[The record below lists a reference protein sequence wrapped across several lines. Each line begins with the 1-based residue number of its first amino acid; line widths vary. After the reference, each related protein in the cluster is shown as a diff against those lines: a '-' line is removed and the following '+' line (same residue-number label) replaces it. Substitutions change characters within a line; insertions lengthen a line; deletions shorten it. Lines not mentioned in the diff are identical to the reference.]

1 MKFKKGDILEFKGVP
16 TYAAKKGATAICTG
30 YSLDEEGEEYIE
42 VQWIRNELSGG
53 QGDGGYYESQ
63 FTKVGEVSTQEE
75 DRILSEIK
83 KEKVMKFDLEKGKEG
98 LVEYF
103 QGDFDRATEYS
114 LEYIKSCD
122 DLDLIESEVK
132 SFRAFKEE
140 HNKMIGRIEYATT
153 LSQIFSALD
162 DTALEDDDETILS
175 FFIKELQ

>member
-16 TYAAKKGATAICTG
+16 TYAAEKGAKAICVG
-30 YSLDEEGEEYIE
+30 NDDYLQVE
-42 VQWIRNELSGG
+42 WIRNGFDND
-53 QGDGGYYESQ
+53 QINGGYHTEW

-83 KEKVMKFDLEKGKEG
+83 KEKVMKFDLEKGKQL

-103 QGDFDRATEYS
+103 NSDFDRANEYS
-114 LEYIKSCD
+114 LEYIKSCNDID
-122 DLDLIESEVK
+122 DIANEVA
-132 SFRAFKEE
+132 SFHAFKEE
-140 HNKMIGRIEYATT
+140 HMKVIGRIERANT

-175 FFIKELQ
+175 FFIEELQ

>member
-1 MKFKKGDILEFKGVP
+1 MKFERNEIIEFKGVP
-16 TYAAKKGATAICTG
+16 TFSAKKGAKAVCKG
-30 YSLDEEGEEYIE
+30 YFRLHDDEMLDVE
-42 VQWIRNELSGG
+42 WIRNGDDNG
-53 QGDGGYYESQ
+53 QVDGGYHEAW
-63 FTKVGEVSTQEE
+63 FTTVGEVSTQEE

-122 DLDLIESEVK
+122 DMDLVELEVK

-140 HNKMIGRIEYATT
+140 HNKIIGRIEYATT